1 MAGAGAP
8 ESAIAREIGISPEQM
23 DRGVPEANATDHQD
37 LACLP
42 LGQVVASVRGS
53 DLIGSRGREFE
64 SHHSD
69 HSFAICLPAS
79 PFVHALHGAVK
90 PLTKGHILRK
100 KRCES

>member
-1 MAGAGAP
+1 MMAGAGAP

-53 DLIGSRGREFE
+53 TIPSRFACLLRLLCTPYTERS
-64 SHHSD
+64 SH
-69 HSFAICLPAS
+69 
-79 PFVHALHGAVK
+79 
-90 PLTKGHILRK
+90 
-100 KRCES
+100 